1 MQIGLLE
8 PDGFS
13 PEAGARLAKLGHVEA
28 YDGTELPRF
37 LADKDVLFIRL
48 AHRIDAGFLTH
59 ALKLSVVCSPATGLT
74 HIDLDALASR
84 RIRLLS
90 LKGETAFLDRI
101 RATPEHALG
110 LTIAL
115 LRHYRTAFLDETNA
129 QWDRDRCRGEELH
142 NTRVGLIGFGRVGR
156 RVATYLVALGAQVE
170 WFDPAVTS
178 AEIGNRHGSIE
189 SLIAASRIVIL
200 AASYQPGAS
209 FILHRDHIASLRGK
223 YFINIARGELVDEEA
238 LLEAIEDGCLAG
250 CAVDVISN
258 ELGLNRRD
266 RWLAATRNRNVIVTP
281 HIGGATF
288 TSMQSTEEFLAE
300 KLAALCGSQSG
311 AGVAGVQS

>member
-13 PEAGARLAKLGHVEA
+13 PKARARLASLGPVEA
-28 YDGTELPRF
+28 YDGGELPPF
-37 LADKDVLFIRL
+37 LADKEALFIRL
-48 AHRIDAGFLTH
+48 GNRIDAGFLMQ
-59 ALKLSVVCSPATGLT
+59 APKLSVLCSPTTGLT

-110 LTIAL
+110 LAIAL
-115 LRHYRTAFLDETNA
+115 LRHYRSAFLDETNA
-129 QWDRDRCRGEELH
+129 HWDRDRCRGEELH

-156 RVATYLVALGAQVE
+156 RVATYLVALGAEVE
-170 WFDPAVTS
+170 WFDPAVDGV
-178 AEIGNRHGSIE
+178 EIGTGHGSVE
-189 SLIAASRIVIL
+189 NLIAASRVIIL
-200 AASYQPGAS
+200 AASYQPGAP
-209 FILHRDHIASLRGK
+209 FILDRTRIAGLSGK
-223 YFINIARGELVDEEA
+223 YFINISRGELVDEEA
-238 LLEAIEDGCLAG
+238 LLDAIEGGRLAG

-258 ELGLNRRD
+258 ELGASRRD

-281 HIGGATF
+281 HVGGATF
-288 TSMQSTEEFLAE
+288 TSMQATEEFLAE
-300 KLAALCGSQSG
+300 KLAALYTSQSG
-311 AGVAGVQS
+311 AGVAGTQS

>member
-8 PDGFS
+8 PDNFS
-13 PEAGARLAKLGHVEA
+13 PKAKARLASLGPVEA
-28 YDGTELPRF
+28 YDGGELPPF
-37 LADKDVLFIRL
+37 LADKEALFIRL
-48 AHRIDAGFLTH
+48 GNRIDAGFLMQ
-59 ALKLSVVCSPATGLT
+59 APKLSVLCSPTTGLT

-110 LTIAL
+110 LAIAL
-115 LRHYRTAFLDETNA
+115 LRHYRSAFLDETNA
-129 QWDRDRCRGEELH
+129 HWDRDRCRGEELH

-156 RVATYLVALGAQVE
+156 RVAIYLDVLGAEVD
-170 WFDPAVTS
+170 WFDPAVTR
-178 AEIGNRHGSIE
+178 AEIGNRHASVE
-189 SLIAASRIVIL
+189 SLITSSRVIIL
-200 AASYQPGAS
+200 AASYQPGAP
-209 FILHRDHIASLRGK
+209 FILDRAHIAALRGK

-238 LLEAIEDGCLAG
+238 LLEAVEGGHLAG

-258 ELGLNRRD
+258 ELGHSRRD

-281 HIGGATF
+281 HVGGATF
-288 TSMQSTEEFLAE
+288 ASMQATEEFLAE
-300 KLAALCGSQSG
+300 KLAALCTSQSG
-311 AGVAGVQS
+311 VGVAGTQS